1 MITTTCNDWYYDRT
15 SEWNYSD
22 FMDIITLRPIEIEF
36 GQFLG
41 EEETNVA
48 KPSVIPFLD
57 LGEKPSS
64 FGPNRVESE

>member
-1 MITTTCNDWYYDRT
+1 
-15 SEWNYSD
+15 
-22 FMDIITLRPIEIEF
+22 MDIITLRPVEIEF